1 MAAEARFRAM
11 GSDVHVVVVGD
22 RGLLDVARRRVDDLE
37 RRWSRFLS
45 DSEISRL
52 NRGRGAPLRVSR
64 ETIELVRRAVDG
76 WQRTGGRFD
85 PTVLGDL
92 VRAGY
97 DRPFEAVVVSP
108 GAGVSVLRRDCGGI
122 RLDAGASTVQLPAHA
137 GFDPGG
143 IGKGLAADLVA
154 GELLAAG
161 ADGAC
166 VNIGGDVRVEG
177 SSDDARLDGRWIVAV
192 DHPSRPAPAA
202 VVALTAGAVATSTTA
217 KRAWVVDGEWRH
229 HLVDPGTG
237 RSLRSPVVAVTAVAR
252 EAADAEVATKAAFLA
267 PPGAELA
274 VLDDLGCGGLVVDAD
289 GGTRRSAGLHR
300 FLVEN
305 AEVPA

>member
-11 GSDVHVVVVGD
+11 GSDAHVVVVGD
-22 RGLLDVARRRVDDLE
+22 PGLLDVARRRVDDLE
-37 RRWSRFLS
+37 QRWSRFLP

-97 DRPFEAVVVSP
+97 DRPFEAVVVRP
-108 GAGVSVLRRDCGGI
+108 GLGVCVLRRDCGGI
-122 RLDAGASTVQLPAHA
+122 RLDVDASTVQLPAHT

-177 SSDDARLDGRWIVAV
+177 SSDDAGLDGRWIVAV
-192 DHPSRPAPAA
+192 DHPSGPAPAA

-217 KRAWVVDGEWRH
+217 KRAWAVDGEWRH

-274 VLDDLGCGGLVVDAD
+274 ALDELGCDGLVVDAD

-305 AEVPA
+305 AEVTA